1 MEKQKICIVG
11 GSLTGLVTA
20 ISLSKLNC
28 KIDLVI
34 GENSKK
40 QKFGGTIAISE
51 NNLEFIKK
59 LNFFNSF
66 KKEIWPCKIIKLYS
80 ELKGKS
86 FTKIFE
92 LKESSNKKSLLYMVE
107 NNKIKKLMIDKI
119 KKIKSIS
126 LKKNERIQEI
136 TNHGLL
142 KKIKFKKNYSKY
154 NLVIICTGGDS
165 QLVKNIFSNNFI
177 NNSYNESSIT
187 TILKHNSLENNI
199 ARQIF
204 LDDEIFAMLPISDSK
219 TAIVWSIGNK
229 KKNNFIFKKKIKSYA
244 KKYLN
249 NIKFINKIQQ
259 KNLNFSIRNK
269 YYKDRILLF
278 GDALHVIH
286 PFAGQGFNM
295 TLRDLKVLE
304 KVLRRYIN
312 LGLDVGSSNILSEFS
327 NKAKPANFAF
337 SLGTDILKNSF
348 SIKNQYFKIVR
359 NEVIKSL
366 SNNSFAKNIF
376 AGIANRGLKF

>member
-1 MEKQKICIVG
+1 M
-11 GSLTGLVTA
+11 
-20 ISLSKLNC
+20 
-28 KIDLVI
+28 
-34 GENSKK
+34 
-40 QKFGGTIAISE
+40 
-51 NNLEFIKK
+51 
-59 LNFFNSF
+59 
-66 KKEIWPCKIIKLYS
+66 
-80 ELKGKS
+80 
-86 FTKIFE
+86 
-92 LKESSNKKSLLYMVE
+92 
-107 NNKIKKLMIDKI
+107 
-119 KKIKSIS
+119 
-126 LKKNERIQEI
+126 
-136 TNHGLL
+136 
-142 KKIKFKKNYSKY
+142 
-154 NLVIICTGGDS
+154 
-165 QLVKNIFSNNFI
+165 
-177 NNSYNESSIT
+177 
-187 TILKHNSLENNI
+187 
-199 ARQIF
+199 
-204 LDDEIFAMLPISDSK
+204 
-219 TAIVWSIGNK
+219 
-229 KKNNFIFKKKIKSYA
+229 
-244 KKYLN
+244 N